1 MKTDRRQFLKTLAAA
16 PLVGAAGAFNLEP
29 MQDKHYLRLVLEGP
43 FGLIV
48 NANSISAWTPT
59 FQNHVY
65 MGGQTLLS
73 KPPYRFSFK
82 ETPPAQSALKLD
94 SIFKDFELRK
104 VKAPGRSA
112 MAFTLPLPADIKVGC
127 YRKVRALRG
136 GKILDPQKMPANF
149 ILTYEITDAQYNDRK
164 RLALV
169 DPQVSILPVVPS
181 GKSDLEL
188 VMQAGVPLGQ
198 GSEAHAIAVMKKL
211 VADSGSPATA
221 LEVQKI
227 HDREP
232 ICDAPAPG
240 KTPGMMM
247 YFATDVDCT
256 AGGLPGCNDNPE
268 CS

>member
-1 MKTDRRQFLKTLAAA
+1 MKTDRRQFLKTMAVV
-16 PLVGAAGAFNLEP
+16 PLLGAASAFTFEP
-29 MQDKHYLRLVLEGP
+29 MQGKYYLRLVLEGP

-48 NANSISAWTPT
+48 SANRISAWTPA

-82 ETPPAQSALKLD
+82 EAPPAQSALQLD
-94 SIFKDFELRK
+94 AIFKDFELRK
-104 VKAPGRSA
+104 VKAPGKSA
-112 MAFTLPLPADIKVGC
+112 MAFTLPLPVDIKVGC
-127 YRKVRALRG
+127 YRKVRAVRG

-149 ILTYEITDAQYNDRK
+149 ILTYEITEAQHNDRK

-169 DPQVSILPVVPS
+169 DPQVSILPVIPG

-188 VMQAGVPLGQ
+188 VMQAGVPQGQ

-211 VADSGSPATA
+211 VADTGSPAIA

-232 ICDAPAPG
+232 ICDVPTPG

-256 AGGLPGCNDNPE
+256 AGGLPGCDDHPY